1 MGLFDNWFKGKPKAQ
16 EAQATRNHRHPS
28 ERSSRYDAGLVAN
41 LRNDHRELAAM
52 YGQLGQSVRDGDYT
66 RMSNAL
72 LAFRTRLEAHLLM
85 ENVRLYAYLEQTLA
99 DDGHHAAIVGEFRR
113 EMKDLVAR
121 ALRFVQLYQQ
131 AGVSS
136 ANVDEFM
143 REYDEIGKLLMA
155 RVEREEGGLYPLYSP

>member
-1 MGLFDNWFKGKPKAQ
+1 MGLFDNWFKGKPWAQKART
-16 EAQATRNHRHPS
+16 TRNHRHS
-28 ERSSRYDAGLVAN
+28 SQRSSRYDPELVAN

-52 YGQLGQSVRDGDYT
+52 YDQLGRSVRDGHYT

-99 DDGHHAAIVGEFRR
+99 DGHITAVVGEFRR
-113 EMKDLVAR
+113 EMKDFVAR

-136 ANVDEFM
+136 ANADEFM

-155 RVEREEGGLYPLYSP
+155 RVAREENDLYPLYSP